1 MNWIN
6 VLSQSELPEGE
17 RQVVRVAERDVLLVN
32 HQGHIHAVDNVC
44 PHLRA
49 SLVKGELTE
58 DGAIICPRHHSA
70 FDLRT
75 GDVKEWSPWPP
86 AVGRVLGAVSR
97 EKTLPVFPTK
107 VEEGGIWVGLK
118 EAE

>member
-1 MNWIN
+1 MDWVN

-17 RQVVRVAERDVLLVN
+17 RRVVRVTERDVMLVN
-32 HQGHIHAVDNVC
+32 HQGHIYAVDNVC
-44 PHLRA
+44 PHLGA
-49 SLVKGELTE
+49 SLAKGVVTE

-86 AVGRVLGAVSR
+86 AVGRMLGVVSR
-97 EKTLPVFPTK
+97 EKALRVYPTRL
-107 VEEGGIWVGLK
+107 EENSIWVGL
-118 EAE
+118 EGS